1 MDIVLLEV
9 GAHMRREYRVN
20 RFAFLEL
27 AKGSTF
33 KKKNSLL
40 ILDGLLDGFGAL
52 FLCHQIYSRQ
62 KKTTIKKTQSH
73 TVT

>member
-9 GAHMRREYRVN
+9 GAHVRREYRVN

-33 KKKNSLL
+33 KKKELQQKIL
-40 ILDGLLDGFGAL
+40 YILYILDMK
-52 FLCHQIYSRQ
+52 

>member
-9 GAHMRREYRVN
+9 GAHVRREYRVN

-33 KKKNSLL
+33 KKKNFNKKFST
-40 ILDGLLDGFGAL
+40 FST
-52 FLCHQIYSRQ
+52 FL
-62 KKTTIKKTQSH
+62 T
-73 TVT
+73 

>member
-9 GAHMRREYRVN
+9 GAHVRREYRVN

-27 AKGSTF
+27 ARGSTF
-33 KKKNSLL
+33 KKKNFNKKILYIL
-40 ILDGLLDGFGAL
+40 YILDMK
-52 FLCHQIYSRQ
+52 

>member
-9 GAHMRREYRVN
+9 GAHVRREYRVN

-33 KKKNSLL
+33 KKKKNFNRKFSTFSTSL
-40 ILDGLLDGFGAL
+40 
-52 FLCHQIYSRQ
+52 
-62 KKTTIKKTQSH
+62 T
-73 TVT
+73 